1 MQLIGEIE
9 KVWVGG
15 YGSVL
20 LDILHE
26 PSPCV
31 LPSEQGTLVAP
42 LAHGGSLVLKISTL
56 KEFLCYG

>member
-1 MQLIGEIE
+1 MGKLIKCGL
-9 KVWVGG
+9 KGMGWF
-15 YGSVL
+15 L
-20 LDILHE
+20 LDLLHK
-26 PSPCV
+26 PNPCV